1 MPLNSSPSERLL
13 LYCTRS
19 KFNDETRQQIVN
31 LLEEKIDWEDF
42 IDQARCHGIAA
53 SAYLH
58 FKQLDK
64 GIPEGVKNRLRKM
77 YLWNVAHNLK
87 LWSALEDILRVFN
100 QANIEAIPLKG
111 IFLAEHLHGHIG
123 IRSSSDLDL
132 LVRRKDFPR
141 AKNELA
147 RIGYVPTRR
156 PYSRGFIRNFL
167 RHQGFSKPDPS
178 YNRTYLEIHWN
189 FYVKRP
195 KEFDM
200 SSVWKNAISVNIDG
214 FRVLTLSPSDTLL
227 HLAINLRLHGYL
239 SLRLFGDLYA
249 LITHYQEEIDWHYV
263 IRQAERN
270 GQRVGLY
277 YALHFAKELLDAQ
290 VPTKVLE
297 QMKPGWFHNKLVC
310 SLLNPEQILHPLRDS
325 SVMIY
330 WDLIKLLTTD
340 RLGDAV
346 KILVQVAS
354 SYSGELAIRY
364 GSSSSTKS
372 GHVDRLL
379 QGFHLAWLVGRTA
392 LGSKTYFT
400 ALG

>member
-1 MPLNSSPSERLL
+1 MLLNFSPSERLL
-13 LYCTRS
+13 LCCMRS
-19 KFNDETRQQIVN
+19 RFDDETRRQIVN
-31 LLEEKIDWEDF
+31 ILEEKIDWEGF
-42 IDQARCHGIAA
+42 ITQARHHGIAA

-58 FKQLDK
+58 LKQLNND
-64 GIPEGVKNRLRKM
+64 IPEGVKKRLRKM

-87 LWSALEDILRVFN
+87 LWSALEEILGAFN

-123 IRSSSDLDL
+123 SRSSSDLDL
-132 LVRRKDFPR
+132 LVRREDFPR

-156 PYSRGFIRNFL
+156 PYSKEFIGNFL
-167 RHQGFSKPDPS
+167 RHQAFSKPHPS
-178 YNRTYLEIHWN
+178 HNGAYLEIHWN

-200 SSVWKNAISVNIDG
+200 SPVWKNAISINING
-214 FRVLTLSPSDTLL
+214 FRVLALSPSDTLL

-249 LITHYQEEIDWHYV
+249 LMARYQQEIDWHYV
-263 IRQAERN
+263 IRQAEAN

-277 YALHFAKELLDAQ
+277 YALYFAKELLDTE
-290 VPTKVLE
+290 VPVGVLE
-297 QMKPGWFHNKLVC
+297 QIKPWWFHNKLVY
-310 SLLNPEQILHPLRDS
+310 SLLNPERIFHPVRDG

-340 RLGDAV
+340 CLRDAI
-346 KILVQVAS
+346 KILVQIAS

-364 GSSSSTKS
+364 GSSSLAKS
-372 GHVDRLL
+372 GYFDRFLRP
-379 QGFHLAWLVGRTA
+379 FHLAWLVSRTV
-392 LGSKTYFT
+392 LGSKTCFT

>member
-1 MPLNSSPSERLL
+1 MLNFSPTERLL
-13 LYCTRS
+13 LCCTRS
-19 KFNDETRQQIVN
+19 RFDDEVRRQIVN
-31 LLEEKIDWEDF
+31 LLKERIDWEDF
-42 IDQARCHGIAA
+42 IDQARHHGTAA

-58 FKQLDK
+58 FKQLNK

-77 YLWNVAHNLK
+77 YLWNLTHNLK
-87 LWSALEDILRVFN
+87 LWSALEQILKTFN

-111 IFLAEHLHGHIG
+111 VFLAEHLHGHIG
-123 IRSSSDLDL
+123 SRSSSDLDL
-132 LVRRKDFPR
+132 LVRREDFPR

-156 PYSRGFIRNFL
+156 PYSEEFIGNFL
-167 RHQGFSKPDPS
+167 RHQAFSKPHPS
-178 YNRTYLEIHWN
+178 HNGAYLEIHWN

-200 SSVWKNAISVNIDG
+200 SWVWKNVTSINING
-214 FRVLTLSPSDTLL
+214 FRALTLSPSDTLL

-249 LITHYQEEIDWHYV
+249 LMARYQEEIDWPYV

-270 GQRVGLY
+270 GQRIGLY
-277 YALHFAKELLDAQ
+277 YALRLAKEVLDAEI
-290 VPTKVLE
+290 PTRILD
-297 QMKPGWFHNKLVC
+297 QIKPGWFHNKLVC
-310 SLLNPEQILHPLRDS
+310 SLLIPEQILHPVKDS

-330 WDLIKLLTTD
+330 WDLVKLITTD

-354 SYSGELAIRY
+354 SYSGEVAIRY
-364 GSSSSTKS
+364 GSSSSNKS
-372 GHVDRLL
+372 PHFDRFLRPL
-379 QGFHLAWLVGRTA
+379 HLAWLVSRMA
-392 LGSKTYFT
+392 FQVLKK
-400 ALG
+400 

>member
-1 MPLNSSPSERLL
+1 MLNFSPTERLL
-13 LYCTRS
+13 LCCIRGR
-19 KFNDETRQQIVN
+19 FDEEVRRQILN
-31 LLEEKIDWEDF
+31 LLEEEIDWEGF
-42 IDQARCHGIAA
+42 LTQARDHGIAA

-58 FKQLDK
+58 FEQLDK
-64 GIPEGVKNRLRKM
+64 GVSEGVKNRLRKM
-77 YLWNVAHNLK
+77 YLWNVTHNLK
-87 LWSALEDILRVFN
+87 LWSAFEEILRAFN
-100 QANIEAIPLKG
+100 QANVEAIPLKG

-123 IRSSSDLDL
+123 SRSSSDLDL
-132 LVRRKDFPR
+132 LVRKKDFPR

-147 RIGYVPTRR
+147 KIGYVATRR
-156 PYSRGFIRNFL
+156 PYSNEFIGNFL
-167 RHQGFSKPDPS
+167 RHQGFSKPES
-178 YNRTYLEIHWN
+178 SHNRTYLEIHWN

-200 SSVWKNAISVNIDG
+200 SWVWKNAIFTDIDG
-214 FRVLTLSPSDTLL
+214 FRVLALSPNDTLL

-249 LITHYQEEIDWHYV
+249 LMARYQGEIDWHYV
-263 IRQAERN
+263 IRQAETN

-277 YALHFAKELLDAQ
+277 YALYFARKFLDTEI
-290 VPTKVLE
+290 PTRVFE
-297 QMKPGWFHNKLVC
+297 QIKPGWFHNKLVC
-310 SLLNPEQILHPLRDS
+310 SLLNPERILHPVRDS

-340 RLGDAV
+340 RLRDAV
-346 KILVQVAS
+346 KILIQIAS

-364 GSSSSTKS
+364 GSSSLSKS
-372 GHVDRLL
+372 GHLDRFLRP
-379 QGFHLAWLVGRTA
+379 FHLAWLVGRTV

>member
-1 MPLNSSPSERLL
+1 MLNFSSTERLL
-13 LYCTRS
+13 LCCMRGRL
-19 KFNDETRQQIVN
+19 DEEIRRQIVN
-31 LLEEKIDWEDF
+31 LLEEKIDWESF
-42 IDQARCHGIAA
+42 LTQARDHGIAA

-64 GIPEGVKNRLRKM
+64 GVSEGVKNRLRKM
-77 YLWNVAHNLK
+77 YLWNVTHNLK
-87 LWSALEDILRVFN
+87 LWSALEQILRAFN

-123 IRSSSDLDL
+123 SRSSSDLDL
-132 LVRRKDFPR
+132 LVRKKDFPR

-147 RIGYVPTRR
+147 RIGYIPTIR
-156 PYSRGFIRNFL
+156 PYSRGFIGNFL
-167 RHQGFSKPDPS
+167 RHQGFSKPES
-178 YNRTYLEIHWN
+178 SHNRTYLEIHWN

-200 SSVWKNAISVNIDG
+200 SPVWKNATSISIND
-214 FRVLTLSPSDTLL
+214 FRVLTLSLSDTLL

-249 LITHYQEEIDWHYV
+249 LMARYQEEIDWPYV

-277 YALHFAKELLDAQ
+277 YALYFAKELLDAEI
-290 VPTKVLE
+290 PTRILE
-297 QMKPGWFHNKLVC
+297 EIKPGWFHNKLVY
-310 SLLNPEQILHPLRDS
+310 SLLNPGQILHPVRDS

-340 RLGDAV
+340 RLRDAV
-346 KILVQVAS
+346 KILIQVAS

-364 GSSSSTKS
+364 GSSSSNKS
-372 GHVDRLL
+372 GYLDRFSRA
-379 QGFHLAWLVGRTA
+379 FHLAWLVSRMA
-392 LGSKTYFT
+392 FQVLRK
-400 ALG
+400 

>member
-1 MPLNSSPSERLL
+1 MLLNSSPSEKLL
-13 LYCTRS
+13 LCCTRS
-19 KFNDETRQQIVN
+19 NFNDEARRQILN
-31 LLEEKIDWEDF
+31 LLKEKIDWEGF
-42 IDQARCHGIAA
+42 ITQARHHGIAA

-58 FKQLDK
+58 FKQLNK
-64 GIPEGVKNRLRKM
+64 GIPEGVKNRLHKM

-87 LWSALEDILRVFN
+87 FWSALEDILRAFN

-111 IFLAEHLHGHIG
+111 IFLAEYLHGHIG

-132 LVRRKDFPR
+132 LVRREDFPR

-147 RIGYVPTRR
+147 RIGYAPTRR
-156 PYSRGFIRNFL
+156 PYSEEFIGTFL

-178 YNRTYLEIHWN
+178 HNRTYLEIHWN

-200 SSVWKNAISVNIDG
+200 SPVWKNATSINING
-214 FRVLTLSPSDTLL
+214 FRVLTLSPNDTLL

-249 LITHYQEEIDWHYV
+249 LMARYQQEIDWHYV
-263 IRQAERN
+263 TRQAKTN

-277 YALHFAKELLDAQ
+277 YALYFAKELLDAE
-290 VPTKVLE
+290 VPTRVLE

-310 SLLNPEQILHPLRDS
+310 SLLNPEQILHSLRDS

-340 RLGDAV
+340 RLRDAV

-372 GHVDRLL
+372 GYFDRFLRP
-379 QGFHLAWLVGRTA
+379 FHLAWLVGRTA

>member
-1 MPLNSSPSERLL
+1 MPFDYSLTERLL
-13 LYCTRS
+13 LCCTRS
-19 KFNDETRQQIVN
+19 RFDDEARRQILN
-31 LLEEKIDWEDF
+31 LLKEKIDWEGF
-42 IDQARCHGIAA
+42 IDQARHHGIAA

-64 GIPEGVKNRLRKM
+64 GIPDGVKKRLRKM
-77 YLWNVAHNLK
+77 YLWNVIHNLK
-87 LWSALEDILRVFN
+87 LWSALEEILKTFN
-100 QANIEAIPLKG
+100 QANIKAIPLKG

-123 IRSSSDLDL
+123 SRSSSDLDL
-132 LVRRKDFPR
+132 LVRRENFPR
-141 AKNELA
+141 IKNELA
-147 RIGYVPTRR
+147 KIGYVPTRR
-156 PYSRGFIRNFL
+156 PYSREFIGNFL
-167 RHQGFSKPDPS
+167 RHQGFSKPHPS
-178 YNRTYLEIHWN
+178 HNGAYLEIHRN

-200 SSVWKNAISVNIDG
+200 SPVWKNAISINIDG

-249 LITHYQEEIDWHYV
+249 LMGRYQEEIDWHYV
-263 IRQAERN
+263 IRQAEGN

-277 YALHFAKELLDAQ
+277 YALYFGRELLEAEI
-290 VPTKVLE
+290 PTRILE
-297 QMKPGWFHNKLVC
+297 QIKPGWFHNKLVW

-325 SVMIY
+325 SAMIY

-340 RLGDAV
+340 CLRDAI
-346 KILVQVAS
+346 KILVQIAS

-364 GSSSSTKS
+364 GSSSLAKS
-372 GHVDRLL
+372 GYFDRFLRP
-379 QGFHLAWLVGRTA
+379 FHLAWLLSRTV

>member
-1 MPLNSSPSERLL
+1 MPFNYSLTERLL
-13 LYCTRS
+13 LCCTRS
-19 KFNDETRQQIVN
+19 RFDDEARRQILN
-31 LLEEKIDWEDF
+31 LLKEKIDWEGF
-42 IDQARCHGIAA
+42 ITQARHHGIAA

-58 FKQLDK
+58 FKELDK

-87 LWSALEDILRVFN
+87 LWSALEETLKTFN
-100 QANIEAIPLKG
+100 KANIKAIPLKG

-123 IRSSSDLDL
+123 SRSSSDLDL
-132 LVRRKDFPR
+132 LVRREDFPR
-141 AKNELA
+141 AKKELA
-147 RIGYVPTRR
+147 RIGYVATRR
-156 PYSRGFIRNFL
+156 PYSKEFIGNFL
-167 RHQGFSKPDPS
+167 RHQGFSKPHPS
-178 YNRTYLEIHWN
+178 HNGAYLEIHWN

-200 SSVWKNAISVNIDG
+200 SPVWKNATSISING
-214 FRVLTLSPSDTLL
+214 FRVLTLSPNDTLL

-249 LITHYQEEIDWHYV
+249 LMAHYQEEIDWHYI
-263 IRQAERN
+263 IRQAEGN

-277 YALHFAKELLDAQ
+277 YALYFAKELLEAEI
-290 VPTKVLE
+290 PTRILE
-297 QMKPGWFHNKLVC
+297 QIEPGWFHNKLVC

-340 RLGDAV
+340 CLRDAI
-346 KILVQVAS
+346 KILVQIAS

-364 GSSSSTKS
+364 GSSSLAKS
-372 GHVDRLL
+372 GYFDRFLRP
-379 QGFHLAWLVGRTA
+379 FHLAWLVSRTV

>member
-1 MPLNSSPSERLL
+1 MLNFAPTEKLL
-13 LYCTRS
+13 LCCMRGR
-19 KFNDETRQQIVN
+19 FDEEVRRQIVN

-42 IDQARCHGIAA
+42 IDQARYHGIAA
-53 SAYLH
+53 GTYLH

-77 YLWNVAHNLK
+77 YLWNVTHNLK
-87 LWSALEDILRVFN
+87 LWSAFEEILRAFN

-123 IRSSSDLDL
+123 SRSSSDLDL
-132 LVRRKDFPR
+132 LVRREDFPR

-147 RIGYVPTRR
+147 RIGYVATRQ
-156 PYSRGFIRNFL
+156 PYSEEFIGNFL
-167 RHQGFSKPDPS
+167 RHQGFSKPES
-178 YNRTYLEIHWN
+178 LHNGTYLEIHWN

-200 SSVWKNAISVNIDG
+200 SPVWKNATSISING
-214 FRVLTLSPSDTLL
+214 FRVLTLSASDTLL

-249 LITHYQEEIDWHYV
+249 LMTRYQEEIDWHYV
-263 IRQAERN
+263 IRQAQRN

-277 YALHFAKELLDAQ
+277 YALYFAKELLDAEI
-290 VPTKVLE
+290 PIRVLE
-297 QMKPGWFHNKLVC
+297 QIKPGWFHNKLVC
-310 SLLNPEQILHPLRDS
+310 SLLNPEQILHPVRDS

-330 WDLIKLLTTD
+330 WDLIKLLTAD
-340 RLGDAV
+340 RLRDAI
-346 KILVQVAS
+346 KILIQVAS

-364 GSSSSTKS
+364 GSSSSSKS
-372 GHVDRLL
+372 GHLDHFLRA
-379 QGFHLAWLVGRTA
+379 FHLTWLVSRMA
-392 LGSKTYFT
+392 FQVLKK
-400 ALG
+400 